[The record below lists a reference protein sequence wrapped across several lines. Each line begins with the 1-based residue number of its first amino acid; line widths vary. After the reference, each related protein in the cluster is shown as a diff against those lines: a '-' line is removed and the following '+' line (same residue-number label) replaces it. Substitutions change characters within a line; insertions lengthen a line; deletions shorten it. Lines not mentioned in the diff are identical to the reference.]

1 MKEFKNIIYS
11 LRAAK
16 GLSQKDLSKEL
27 GVGQSTVAMW
37 ESGQRIPSVQMY
49 EQLADYFNVDLDYL
63 HGRTD
68 IVRKT
73 MFDEFGNN
81 YFPSD
86 KKLQY
91 LNKYYSQL
99 NDIGQDE
106 AVKRVRE
113 LTYIP
118 EFKNVQLIAAHE
130 RTDIEVTDDMI
141 KRDDELMNEDWL
153 NLNYDELISEAE
165 QIGLIVKEKPL
176 QSADGR
182 ILNNK
187 IVIRDS
193 LDELRKKCVLAEEI
207 GHYLKNAGDIL
218 DQRNTSN
225 SRQEDRARTWAYDM
239 LIGLDGLV
247 SAFEYG
253 CQTKFDV
260 AEYLDVTTAFLDDAL
275 KKYKERYGIVV
286 KYKEYFIYFYP
297 CLAVLKK

>member
-1 MKEFKNIIYS
+1 MSITFCDIFLFTFIALCDRILIGKEVNKLKEFKNIIYS
-11 LRAAK
+11 LRATK

-99 NDIGQDE
+99 NDIGKDE

-130 RTDIEVTDDMI
+130 RTDIEVTDEMI
-141 KRDDELMNEDWL
+141 KYDDELMNED
-153 NLNYDELISEAE
+153 D
-165 QIGLIVKEKPL
+165 
-176 QSADGR
+176 
-182 ILNNK
+182 
-187 IVIRDS
+187 
-193 LDELRKKCVLAEEI
+193 
-207 GHYLKNAGDIL
+207 
-218 DQRNTSN
+218 
-225 SRQEDRARTWAYDM
+225 
-239 LIGLDGLV
+239 
-247 SAFEYG
+247 
-253 CQTKFDV
+253 
-260 AEYLDVTTAFLDDAL
+260 
-275 KKYKERYGIVV
+275 
-286 KYKEYFIYFYP
+286 
-297 CLAVLKK
+297 

>member
-1 MKEFKNIIYS
+1 MSITFCDIFLFTFIALCDRILIGKEVNKLKEFKNIIYS

-99 NDIGQDE
+99 NDIGKDE

-130 RTDIEVTDDMI
+130 RTDIEITDEMI
-141 KRDDELMNEDWL
+141 KYDDELV
-153 NLNYDELISEAE
+153 NYPSPK
-165 QIGLIVKEKPL
+165 G
-176 QSADGR
+176 
-182 ILNNK
+182 N
-187 IVIRDS
+187 
-193 LDELRKKCVLAEEI
+193 
-207 GHYLKNAGDIL
+207 
-218 DQRNTSN
+218 
-225 SRQEDRARTWAYDM
+225 
-239 LIGLDGLV
+239 GLV
-247 SAFEYG
+247 
-253 CQTKFDV
+253 
-260 AEYLDVTTAFLDDAL
+260 TAQS
-275 KKYKERYGIVV
+275 
-286 KYKEYFIYFYP
+286 
-297 CLAVLKK
+297 